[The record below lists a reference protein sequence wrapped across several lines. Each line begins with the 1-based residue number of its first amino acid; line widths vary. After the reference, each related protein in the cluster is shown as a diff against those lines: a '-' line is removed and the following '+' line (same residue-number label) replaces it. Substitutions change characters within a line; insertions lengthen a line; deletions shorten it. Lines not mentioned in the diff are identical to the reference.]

1 MLSMS
6 HWVIRCSVVQY
17 GSFPLHQKMSLIDT
31 LKLLNSTQDMSIG
44 TNIKKLRE
52 QKGLLQKQVAEKLGI
67 GNSNYGKIENGV
79 RETTIKELQ
88 KLSKLFDMTLDQ
100 IVNFDGD
107 IPEEVNLRN
116 KSNMEQ
122 LNLINQL
129 DDEDR
134 DTVFKAIDTMLTKKK
149 FKDFFQKNVAPL

>member
-1 MLSMS
+1 
-6 HWVIRCSVVQY
+6 
-17 GSFPLHQKMSLIDT
+17 MSLIDT

-52 QKGLLQKQVAEKLGI
+52 QKGLLQKQVAEELGI
-67 GNSNYGKIENGV
+67 GNSNYSKIENGIREITV
-79 RETTIKELQ
+79 RELQ
-88 KLSKLFDMTLDQ
+88 KLSRLLDMTLDQ
-100 IVNFDGD
+100 IVNFNGD
-107 IPEEVNLRN
+107 IPEEVTLQD

-134 DTVFKAIDTMLTKKK
+134 DTVFKVIDTMLTKKK